1 MDTKN
6 IFKMEMY
13 KNFHDKPYVIMII
26 VLASVSAMLSIIGA
40 SIAESGNRIF
50 MGSSDLAMVFF
61 SFYILTIVMTV
72 LALGIFSLLYPFHL
86 LNVDYK
92 NKVMSLM
99 VASGVSRLKYYF
111 VKIAATLLSCFI
123 VATVISFIPLVV
135 LFIVIQD
142 EFVRFFVEYIHESFT
157 AGNIIQLLLSGILSI
172 VQFVVVMVAAVIITK
187 GKFVGI
193 FLFIGFNIGISM
205 VHGFIRLTFLIA
217 MFDTADTSFFFHEG
231 IGMILT
237 VITIGL
243 FGLLGAWNIN
253 KQDL

>member
-1 MDTKN
+1 MDAKN
-6 IFKMEMY
+6 IFRMEMY
-13 KNFHDKPYVIMII
+13 KNFRDKPYVIII
-26 VLASVSAMLSIIGA
+26 IILASICAMLAIIGA
-40 SIAESGNRIF
+40 VLAETGIDPFVDGGTAAAIF
-50 MGSSDLAMVFF
+50 FAFFILTLIITFF
-61 SFYILTIVMTV
+61 SL
-72 LALGIFSLLYPFHL
+72 LIFSLLYPFHL

-111 VKIAATLLSCFI
+111 VKISATLLSCFI
-123 VATVISFIPLVV
+123 VAAVISFIPLLT

-142 EFVRFFVEYIHESFT
+142 HFVRFFVEFIHEAFT
-157 AGNIIQLLLSGILSI
+157 AGNIIQLLLSYILNI
-172 VQFVVVMVAAVIITK
+172 IQFVVVMFAAVIISR
-187 GKFVGI
+187 GKFIGI

-217 MFDTADTSFFFHEG
+217 LLDTNTSFFFHEG

-237 VITIGL
+237 VMTIGL
-243 FGLLGAWNIN
+243 FGLLGAYILN